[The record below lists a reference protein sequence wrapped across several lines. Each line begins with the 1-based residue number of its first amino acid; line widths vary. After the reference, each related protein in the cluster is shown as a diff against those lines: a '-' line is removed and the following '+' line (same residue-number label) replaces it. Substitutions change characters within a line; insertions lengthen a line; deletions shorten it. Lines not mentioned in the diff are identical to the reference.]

1 MFAMIIFYR
10 SCSLPPDESRRWSG
24 FTILKRLELRMKRS
38 PGSFKMWLIAANIVF
53 SLIISLSCCGPS
65 DSDSSPQTPG
75 ESSEKGSSATGE
87 GDSQGERVGTAS
99 GRPPSMIEKIAQGK
113 KEKKVVMVELY
124 DKECEY
130 CLKMDRVLK
139 KKSVKGALKDIIH
152 TRVIPTDEGVIEE
165 FGLTQSPSYMF
176 FDLNGE
182 YMPDYLDG
190 YRSSGRFVAEIENF
204 KLRAQGAAEKPVAD
218 CNHPDFQKG

>member
-1 MFAMIIFYR
+1 MR
-10 SCSLPPDESRRWSG
+10 SSRSV
-24 FTILKRLELRMKRS
+24 
-38 PGSFKMWLIAANIVF
+38 KMWLIAVNVVL
-53 SLIISLSCCGPS
+53 SLVITLSCCGPS
-65 DSDSSPQTPG
+65 DPD
-75 ESSEKGSSATGE
+75 GSSKAPE
-87 GDSQGERVGTAS
+87 GGSVVSEAAGKVEEHTGTAA
-99 GRPPSMIEKIAQGK
+99 GRPTQMLESIKQGIE
-113 KEKKVVMVELY
+113 EKKVVMVELY

-139 KKSVKGALKDIIH
+139 KKSVKNALADIIH
-152 TRVIPTDEGVIEE
+152 IRVIPYNKGVIDE

-176 FDLNGE
+176 FDLQGK

-204 KLRAQGAAEKPVAD
+204 KLRAQGKEEKPVPE